1 MNWFCKQKRWISI
14 GCFLITCVFVVFG
27 YQSGIFTDTQKM
39 QAFLERAGVLAPL
52 VFMAIQAVQ
61 VVIPILP
68 GAIGCVFGVVF
79 FGAVKGF
86 FYNYIG
92 ICIGSVAAFLL
103 ARACG
108 KDLVQQMTGAKF
120 YQKYSKYLLQE
131 KQFERIFALL
141 IFLPVAPDDFLCYLA
156 GISKMTVRKFA
167 IIILLGKP
175 LAILLYSMGVYQL
188 LQRAWA
194 LLGS

>member
-1 MNWFCKQKRWISI
+1 MNWICKQKRWISI

-120 YQKYSKYLLQE
+120 Y
-131 KQFERIFALL
+131 
-141 IFLPVAPDDFLCYLA
+141 LA
-156 GISKMTVRKFA
+156 EISKMTVRKFA

>member
-1 MNWFCKQKRWISI
+1 
-14 GCFLITCVFVVFG
+14 
-27 YQSGIFTDTQKM
+27 M

-108 KDLVQQMTGAKF
+108 QDLVQQMTGAKF

-141 IFLPVAPDDFLCYLA
+141 IFLPVAPEPRDLSRRPSEAAVIPLPKDETTPPVTNTCLVILSYL
-156 GISKMTVRKFA
+156 RF
-167 IIILLGKP
+167 P
-175 LAILLYSMGVYQL
+175 
-188 LQRAWA
+188 
-194 LLGS
+194 